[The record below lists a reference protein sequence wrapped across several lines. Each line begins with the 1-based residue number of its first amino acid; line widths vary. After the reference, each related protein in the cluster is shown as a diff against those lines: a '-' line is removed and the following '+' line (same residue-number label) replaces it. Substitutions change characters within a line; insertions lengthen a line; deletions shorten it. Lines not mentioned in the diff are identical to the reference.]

1 MLILGGHT
9 VHDAGLDDGLR
20 PGVADHL
27 GQALEPV
34 ADHEEHV
41 PDAPVAQVG
50 EHAHPEL
57 GALPAGASPQAEDV
71 FLPGQGDADGG
82 VDGPVGDLPVPDLHH
97 DGVDEDRRID
107 LIERPAAPG
116 LHLLDHLVG
125 DPRDRLL
132 AHRRA
137 VDLGE
142 VRADL
147 PGGQALGIQRQHD
160 LIDPGQPPLP
170 LLDDLRLERA
180 MPVAR
185 HLDRYL
191 PAGLGQHRLGPGPVP
206 HVPRLVTGRAVL
218 VMTEMP
224 GHLLIQRRLQHRLG
238 QLLQQPVRA
247 SQRHALLPG
256 PGHQLLGQLLLRG
269 RLRLVLL
276 PRCHIIQCRGH
287 HGTFPA
293 RSSRPARSGR
303 KHR

>member
-1 MLILGGHT
+1 M
-9 VHDAGLDDGLR
+9 
-20 PGVADHL
+20 
-27 GQALEPV
+27 EP
-34 ADHEEHV
+34 
-41 PDAPVAQVG
+41 
-50 EHAHPEL
+50 
-57 GALPAGASPQAEDV
+57 PAGNTIIRD
-71 FLPGQGDADGG
+71 
-82 VDGPVGDLPVPDLHH
+82 
-97 DGVDEDRRID
+97 DRWKPSLVQRA
-107 LIERPAAPG
+107 LLPG
-116 LHLLDHLVG
+116 LHLLDHLVC

-147 PGGQALGIQRQHD
+147 AGRQALGIQRQHD

-180 MPVAR
+180 VPVAG

-191 PAGLGQHRLGPGPVP
+191 PAALGQHRLGPGPVP
-206 HVPRLVTGRAVL
+206 HVPRIITGRAVL
-218 VMTEMP
+218 VMTEML

-238 QLLQQPVRA
+238 QLPEQPVRA
-247 SQRHALLPG
+247 GQRHALLPG

-276 PRCHIIQCRGH
+276 PRCHSVQCRGH